1 MTHFLEGV
9 VDCVFS
15 SALRFLPLAFLFTLL
30 LPAVFAGLVLPCTPG
45 PPDTIPSVA
54 SMTSVQLLRLM
65 HGTLLEQRYNITS
78 VKRIY
83 AYVLASMHA
92 QWQEL
97 RGVELGR
104 Q

>member
-1 MTHFLEGV
+1 
-9 VDCVFS
+9 
-15 SALRFLPLAFLFTLL
+15 
-30 LPAVFAGLVLPCTPG
+30 
-45 PPDTIPSVA
+45 
-54 SMTSVQLLRLM
+54 MTSVQLLRLM